1 MLGASD
7 IDRNERIKALLA
19 QLQGSRGYQSKAIE
33 ADRANELSSD
43 LGYNFEKIGRA
54 FSNERPNRADYKSE
68 SDNLGRAKAITGGLK
83 EDLAGTYEEALHD
96 PTSAISGASRGIYG
110 GVSGLPAEDL
120 AGASAM
126 QLESLTGPLKV
137 KSSLANAEMLGKINA
152 GKLGMAA
159 KEEERKNKELGL
171 KEQELGLKR
180 SESESK
186 VGKVQADLA
195 DQSDP
200 NTPKAKALQDIYLN
214 ALKKAGAEIDPA
226 YVRQLPAASVKELL
240 DSHFKIESSKYGIDE
255 STRRAKELLDKKLAD
270 EQLTRDAMAAQKEKE
285 RLFQGQKAKEGLLS
299 QKQLKS
305 MGITS
310 GEGIAKA
317 NRENAIKLKQ
327 MEIDARKSLQSE
339 KIKAGVGLPKAGA
352 SNIGNKEL
360 KQLPEEEQHVVKGLA
375 DANAKK
381 IAIANQI
388 DSTIQI
394 MSNPKVSREQA
405 IQQGRQ
411 LLKVLNSTEGK
422 DAVGAEEAKR
432 LGSYLEF
439 SLGLNLNSPRAFG
452 SAGLDLP
459 GFIEQSKLT
468 KRSIV
473 DSINQNQAEIQR
485 RYKAYG
491 IDRTPIGIGNKTID
505 QTIVR
510 DFKKV
515 SPETRAKLLLKAKE
529 YLSSQDPRQVAIGK
543 AFLKKIK
550 GGK

>member
-7 IDRNERIKALLA
+7 IDRNERIKSLLA
-19 QLQGSRGYQSKAIE
+19 QLKNSRGYQSKAIE

-68 SDNLGRAKAITGGLK
+68 ADNLGRAKAITGGLK

-110 GVSGLPAEDL
+110 DVSGLPAEDL

-240 DSHFKIESSKYGIDE
+240 DSHFKIESSKYGVDE

-270 EQLTRDAMAAQKEKE
+270 EQLARDAMAAQKEKE

-299 QKQLKS
+299 QKQLKE

-310 GEGIAKA
+310 AEGIAEA
-317 NRENAIKLKQ
+317 NRKNALKLKE
-327 MEIDARKSLQSE
+327 MEIAGRLKQEGMKAGSKSGKTGGLTQDQFDRQRIKFAEELKPYVQSQNKINQINQVLARNGTTLESYTPKHNLPGVSFPGIGRVGLGQDYGELQS
-339 KIKAGVGLPKAGA
+339 
-352 SNIGNKEL
+352 
-360 KQLPEEEQHVVKGLA
+360 
-375 DANAKK
+375 
-381 IAIANQI
+381 
-388 DSTIQI
+388 
-394 MSNPKVSREQA
+394 A
-405 IQQGRQ
+405 IQDLLNQKIYDSSGKAVNTGEMERIQQAFNAGRFNSESQ
-411 LLKVLNSTEGK
+411 LI
-422 DAVGAEEAKR
+422 DAV
-432 LGSYLEF
+432 
-439 SLGLNLNSPRAFG
+439 
-452 SAGLDLP
+452 
-459 GFIEQSKLT
+459 
-468 KRSIV
+468 
-473 DSINQNQAEIQR
+473 R
-485 RYKAYG
+485 RYKKEIESLQKNMISSYNP
-491 IDRTPIGIGNKTID
+491 D
-505 QTIVR
+505 V
-510 DFKKV
+510 V
-515 SPETRAKLLLKAKE
+515 SSFSEQGGSFPSYRKLKPTLNAANLDAGQRAQLLLQARQYMKSGDPVKIEKAKA
-529 YLSSQDPRQVAIGK
+529 VI
-543 AFLKKIK
+543 KKL